1 MLLTYLLLWVSLI
14 LISYMYLVI
23 VHRNPP
29 HVPPK
34 RRCLWSF
41 AFGNLGNLRRNYVNS
56 SWNDY
61 CFRVRNPYLC
71 TERISEMK
79 KSGTLSFKL
88 NLPNLGLAQPVLELY
103 MRERERLSTDSSLKP
118 LLPWMILG
126 LSLPLLFPLIILCL
140 RLKCFAMISIS

>member
-1 MLLTYLLLWVSLI
+1 
-14 LISYMYLVI
+14 MYLVI

-29 HVPPK
+29 HGPPK

-71 TERISEMK
+71 TECISEVK

-103 MRERERLSTDSSLKP
+103 MREREREREIVHRLFSQTFATLDDSRLVPPSSLPSDYFMPSIEMFCNDFYILAGLYPWKP
-118 LLPWMILG
+118 
-126 LSLPLLFPLIILCL
+126 
-140 RLKCFAMISIS
+140 